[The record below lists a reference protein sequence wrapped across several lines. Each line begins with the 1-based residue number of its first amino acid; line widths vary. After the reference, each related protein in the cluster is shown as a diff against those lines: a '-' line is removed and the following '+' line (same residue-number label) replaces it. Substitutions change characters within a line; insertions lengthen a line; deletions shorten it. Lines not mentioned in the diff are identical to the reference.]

1 MLSRRSL
8 SWALGGAALT
18 LAAGEA
24 QASRIQP
31 MQSFDNQPWNAPT
44 TNAAFSPA
52 KTRQAVTRAAQA
64 NKWTTEVTAD
74 GRLLATLFVR
84 GKHTIVVAVV
94 VQPGV
99 FSVSYSSSNN
109 MNYQKAPD
117 GKDWIHPNYNVWVHT
132 LVNSIR
138 FELEKG

>member
-1 MLSRRSL
+1 MLTRRL
-8 SWALGGAALT
+8 LGLALGAATLA

-24 QASRIQP
+24 QAARVGL
-31 MQSFDNQPWNAPT
+31 MHSFENQPWTPPVA
-44 TNAAFSPA
+44 NAAFNPA
-52 KTRQAVTRAAQA
+52 RARQAVTRAAQA

-74 GRLLATLFVR
+74 GRLLATLLVR
-84 GKHTIVVAVV
+84 GKHTIVVAITVM
-94 VQPGV
+94 PGV
-99 FSVSYSSSNN
+99 FSITYASSHN

-117 GKDWIHPNYNVWVHT
+117 GKDWIHPNYNVWVRT

>member
-44 TNAAFSPA
+44 GNAAVNSA
-52 KTRQAVTRAAQA
+52 RTRQAVTRAAQA

-84 GKHTIVVAVV
+84 GKHTIIVSVV

-99 FSVSYSSSNN
+99 FSVGYSSSIN
-109 MNYQKAPD
+109 MNYQKGTD
-117 GKDWIHPNYNVWVHT
+117 GKDWIHPNYNVWVRT
-132 LVNSIR
+132 LVNAIR